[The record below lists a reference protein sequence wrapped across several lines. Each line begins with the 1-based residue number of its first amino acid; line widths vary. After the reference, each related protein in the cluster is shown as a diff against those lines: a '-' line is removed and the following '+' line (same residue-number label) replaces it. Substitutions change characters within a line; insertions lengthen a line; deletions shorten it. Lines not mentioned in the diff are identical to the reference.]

1 MASLMSRSLAA
12 ALRLSAVVLALAATP
27 VLAQTDPNPDG
38 ESSYDLSADTTAPNH
53 SPVRPHTV
61 LRGPQGQF
69 ENVVIGPTSDRAAV
83 EALAAE
89 FGATIL
95 RDSVLGAL
103 DQFTLILTFPS
114 QAARDGFAEALAARL
129 PQSGLSVHWNYFFAQ
144 SAPRLYAPALVGD
157 GQPGRC
163 RLDRTVRIGMIDG
176 PVNPDHPALAGARV
190 RHVSLVDSV
199 RIPSADHGTA
209 VAALIV
215 GEDPSGAL
223 AGFAR
228 GADLS
233 AVSVFTLTD
242 EGEET
247 SVELIAQAVD
257 RLVGEGAQVINM
269 SFAGPNSNALRR
281 TLSAAAARGV
291 VLVGA
296 AGNNRAQAVAYPA
309 AAPEVIAVT
318 AVDAARRRFRLANVG
333 PETEFSAPGV
343 DVYAARARGGG
354 YVSGTSF
361 AAPIVS
367 ALIARQIARGASG
380 PEAVRARLRAG
391 VAPLGPGPRNTE
403 FGWGLVQGGC

>member
-1 MASLMSRSLAA
+1 MACKPVLRLAALALAA
-12 ALRLSAVVLALAATP
+12 ALAAAAP
-27 VLAQTDPNPDG
+27 ALAQTDPNPDG
-38 ESSYDLSADTTAPNH
+38 DDSYSVPADNTAPNH
-53 SPVRPHTV
+53 SPLRPHTV
-61 LRGPQGQF
+61 LRGPQGLF
-69 ENVVIGPTSDRAAV
+69 ENVVIGPTADRTAV

-89 FGATIL
+89 FGASLL
-95 RDSVLGAL
+95 RDTALPAL

-144 SAPRLYAPALVGD
+144 STQPRLYAPALLGD

-163 RLDRTVRIGMIDG
+163 RLERPVRIGMIDG

-190 RHVSLVDSV
+190 RHVSLVSSP
-199 RIPSADHGTA
+199 RLPSADHGTA

-228 GADLS
+228 GAELS
-233 AVSVFTLTD
+233 AVSVFTQT
-242 EGEET
+242 EQGEET
-247 SVELIAQAVD
+247 SVELIAQALD
-257 RLVGEGAQVINM
+257 RLVAEGAQVVNM

-281 TLSAAAARGV
+281 ALAAAAARGV

-296 AGNNRAQAVAYPA
+296 AGNNRAPTVAHPA

-333 PETEFSAPGV
+333 PETEFAAPGV

-361 AAPIVS
+361 AAPIVT
-367 ALIARQIARGASG
+367 ALIARQIARGATG

-403 FGWGLVQGGC
+403 YGWGLVQGGC